1 MLTPGRKGAIAE
13 TSFAAHATRL
23 GFDVYRPVAE
33 GGRYDLILDLR
44 TRLIRVQCKWG
55 RRTGGVISVNLH
67 TFRRTKDGYARTV
80 YTAAEVDAI
89 GVYCAALDRC
99 YLLPISLLD
108 GRRGVHLRVDPSRNN
123 QRALVNWAHEY
134 ELGAIA
140 QLGER
145 LNGIQE
151 VVGSSPTSS
160 TSEATAPAVASL
172 FDEPANSSKPLRAG
186 RRLPIIR
193 SRCDPWASSAASS

>member
-13 TSFAAHATRL
+13 TAFASHATRL

-33 GGRYDLILDLR
+33 GGRYDLILDVGLR
-44 TRLIRVQCKWG
+44 LLRVQCKWG

-67 TFRRTKDGYARTV
+67 TFRRTKDSYVRTV
-80 YTAAEVDAI
+80 YTSEEVDAI

-123 QRALVNWAHEY
+123 QHALGNWAHDY

-145 LNGIQE
+145 VTGSHE
-151 VVGSSPTSS
+151 VAGSSPASS
-160 TSEATAPAVASL
+160 TSEATARAVASL
-172 FDEPANSSKPLRAG
+172 FHDAAAPGNSSIPLRAS

-193 SRCDPWASSAASS
+193 AKCAP